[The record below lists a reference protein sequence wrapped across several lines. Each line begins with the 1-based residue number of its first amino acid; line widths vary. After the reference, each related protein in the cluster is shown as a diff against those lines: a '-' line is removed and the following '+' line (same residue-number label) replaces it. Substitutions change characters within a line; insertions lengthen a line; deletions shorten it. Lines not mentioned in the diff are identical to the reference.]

1 MKILVYGANGY
12 TGRLIVNE
20 LKSSSFETI
29 VAGRS
34 LVKLEAHFNDTHE
47 MRCFELTD
55 DFNEQLKDIDLVV
68 HCAGPFSKT
77 ALPMAEACLAT
88 HTHYIDITGEIAVF
102 EALKKLDHRAKE
114 QGIVIMPG
122 AGFDVVPTDCL
133 SLALKKALPKARRL
147 ELAFYPIGGKA
158 SPGTTKTILESAGM
172 DVNYRIDGAINSE
185 RSGLERR
192 SHTIDGKVLHS
203 AGISWGDVSTAYT
216 TTGIPNIRVFVGM
229 NPKTIKIY
237 RKVHL
242 FKWLFQ
248 LTPVQ
253 KFIKKR
259 IERSIFG
266 PSIDEMKSSKT
277 YVIAK
282 VWDDVSSVEKALV
295 TPNGYDLTRKT
306 AVEIA
311 RRIIDGKAP
320 AGYQTPALAFG
331 SEFILQFEGVQEM
344 SLD

>member
-1 MKILVYGANGY
+1 M
-12 TGRLIVNE
+12 T
-20 LKSSSFETI
+20 F
-29 VAGRS
+29 
-34 LVKLEAHFNDTHE
+34 
-47 MRCFELTD
+47 
-55 DFNEQLKDIDLVV
+55 
-68 HCAGPFSKT
+68 
-77 ALPMAEACLAT
+77 
-88 HTHYIDITGEIAVF
+88 
-102 EALKKLDHRAKE
+102 
-114 QGIVIMPG
+114 
-122 AGFDVVPTDCL
+122 
-133 SLALKKALPKARRL
+133 
-147 ELAFYPIGGKA
+147 
-158 SPGTTKTILESAGM
+158 
-172 DVNYRIDGAINSE
+172 
-185 RSGLERR
+185 
-192 SHTIDGKVLHS
+192 
-203 AGISWGDVSTAYT
+203 
-216 TTGIPNIRVFVGM
+216 PNIRVFVGM